1 MPTATRRSLAAALLA
16 AATTACGYNTMQR
29 KDETVNQ
36 AAAQIRVQ
44 LQRRADL
51 IPNLVETV
59 RGFARQE
66 SLVLLG
72 VTEAR
77 SRLAGALQGQS
88 GMGEL
93 AAANQAVSSA
103 LGRLLAV
110 VEAYPDLKSNQNFL
124 ALQDQLEGT
133 ENRIAVA
140 RQDYN
145 RAVEDYNSFVRQF
158 PYNLTARIFGMH
170 RPREYFEL
178 ATPEADQVPQVRF

>member
-1 MPTATRRSLAAALLA
+1 MRALSQSLTLLA
-16 AATTACGYNTMQR
+16 VLGLSGCGYNAIQR

-36 AAAQIRVQ
+36 AASQVRVQ

-72 VTEAR
+72 ATEAR
-77 SRLAGALQGQS
+77 ARLASAVQGGS
-88 GMGEL
+88 MVEM
-93 AAANQAVSSA
+93 AAANQAVTGA

-124 ALQDQLEGT
+124 QLQDQLEGT

-145 RAVEDYNSFVRQF
+145 RAVEDFNGYIRQF
-158 PYNLTARIFGMH
+158 PYNLTARVFGMN

-178 ATPEADQVPQVRF
+178 TGPEAGQVPSVGFQ

>member
-1 MPTATRRSLAAALLA
+1 MRPIARLMLLALLA
-16 AATTACGYNTMQR
+16 IPVTGCGYNAIQT

-36 AAAQIRVQ
+36 AGSQIKVQ

-59 RGFARQE
+59 RGVARQE
-66 SLVLLG
+66 STVLIG

-77 SRLAGALQGQS
+77 ARLAGAIG
-88 GMGEL
+88 GGNL
-93 AAANQAVSSA
+93 AEMAGANQALTGA

-110 VEAYPDLKSNQNFL
+110 VEAYPQLKSDASFL
-124 ALQDQLEGT
+124 QLQDQLEGT
-133 ENRIAVA
+133 ENRLSVA

-158 PYNLTARIFGMH
+158 PTNLTAKLFGMSQ
-170 RPREYFEL
+170 PREYFEL
-178 ATPEADQVPQVRF
+178 TAPEAAEVPKVKF